1 MSDTP
6 SPVRDRAV
14 SFGAVEIAWG
24 AFALIN
30 LGGMWALPGSE
41 TIPFHFIYLSMA
53 VVYGF
58 RVWPLKHTLILLGVI
73 TVSTGTVLVAR
84 YFQGVLSI
92 DECAEIVLMPLI
104 FAGQVWHAERH
115 LAARREVER
124 MATHER
130 EMLQRQREFLRDV
143 SHAVRTPLTI
153 ARGHLDL
160 IRAEAVP
167 ETVIEDADVIGH
179 QLERLANMASR
190 LLALEQLEGPEAL
203 ALTPFDVG
211 DLVEMLASRWQ
222 VSVPTRQWR
231 IDSPST
237 GTFTLDVERLE
248 LALDA
253 LLENA
258 VKFTDDGDTIGV
270 TCHAGADH
278 VDAQC
283 IIAISDT
290 GTGVET
296 EDLPHLFDRFWKR
309 SRPGARPGH
318 GLGLSVV
325 LAIAEAH
332 GGTVSA
338 LPRPGGGSVFTIAL
352 PRVLTQAPPVAV
364 PVP

>member
-1 MSDTP
+1 MSDTR
-6 SPVRDRAV
+6 SPVRDRAA
-14 SFGAVEIAWG
+14 SFGGVEIAWG
-24 AFALIN
+24 AFAVMN
-30 LGGMWALPGSE
+30 LSAMVALPGSE
-41 TIPFHFIYLSMA
+41 TIPFHFIYLSLA

-58 RVWPLKHTLILLGVI
+58 RVWPLKATLTLLGI
-73 TVSTGTVLVAR
+73 IAVSTGIVLVVR
-84 YFQGVLSI
+84 YLDGVLSV

-124 MATHER
+124 MARHER
-130 EMLQRQREFLRDV
+130 LMLQRQREFLRDV

-167 ETVIEDADVIGH
+167 ETVIEDAEVIGH

-203 ALTPFDVG
+203 ALTAFDVG
-211 DLVEMLASRWQ
+211 DFVELLASRWQ

-231 IDSPST
+231 IDSAPT

-258 VKFTDDGDTIGV
+258 VKFTDDGDTIAV
-270 TCHAGADH
+270 TCRTDGER
-278 VDAQC
+278 VDEHC
-283 IIAISDT
+283 TIAVSDT

-309 SRPGARPGH
+309 TRPGARPGH

-325 LAIAEAH
+325 QAIVEAH
-332 GGTVSA
+332 GGFVA
-338 LPRPGGGSVFTIAL
+338 ARPRPGGGSVFSLEL
-352 PRVLTQAPPVAV
+352 PRVLSDVPPVAV

>member
-1 MSDTP
+1 
-6 SPVRDRAV
+6 VRDRAA
-14 SFGAVEIAWG
+14 SFGGVELAWG
-24 AFALIN
+24 SFALVN
-30 LGGMWALPGSE
+30 LFGMWALPGSE
-41 TIPFHFIYLSMA
+41 TIPFHFIYVSLA

-58 RVWPLKHTLILLGVI
+58 RVWALRPTLILLGAI
-73 TVSTGTVLVAR
+73 TASTGAVLVVR
-84 YFQGVLSI
+84 YFQGVLSV

-124 MATHER
+124 MAKHER
-130 EMLQRQREFLRDV
+130 LLLQRQREFLRDV

-167 ETVIEDADVIGH
+167 ESVIEDADVIGH
-179 QLERLANMASR
+179 QLQRLANMASR
-190 LLALEQLEGPEAL
+190 LLTLEQLEGPEAL
-203 ALTPFDVG
+203 APAPFDVG
-211 DLVEMLASRWQ
+211 DFVEVLAGRWS
-222 VSVPTRQWR
+222 VSVPSRQWR
-231 IDSPST
+231 IDAPST
-237 GTFTLDVERLE
+237 GIFTLDVERLE

-270 TCHAGADH
+270 MCDADDEH
-278 VDAQC
+278 C
-283 IIAISDT
+283 IIAVSDT
-290 GTGVET
+290 GSGVET

-325 LAIAEAH
+325 LAIVEAH

-338 LPRPGGGSVFTIAL
+338 LPRPGGGSVFTLVL
-352 PRVLTQAPPVAV
+352 PRQLSHSPAAFAV
-364 PVP
+364 P